1 MHIIVKSMIADEKIN
16 MVIAIRLQDLD
27 AVEALI
33 QGLVLFQGG
42 VLMVCNCQLLS
53 FISFSVKSPN
63 FIDHGS
69 CFFHSCTQV
78 SHDEHLISGSVGEL
92 WAVSEGKVT
101 PFPGSFQDYKK
112 LLKSFV

>member
-1 MHIIVKSMIADEKIN
+1 M
-16 MVIAIRLQDLD
+16 
-27 AVEALI
+27 
-33 QGLVLFQGG
+33 
-42 VLMVCNCQLLS
+42 LLRHLS
-53 FISFSVKSPN
+53 KGSSFSKEGYSWYATVNCSLSSVSLLRSPN